1 MGAGGPIALAVL
13 AALGYFYTAQ
23 QLAVRLQGTAWLLVA
38 LLIVGAL
45 ALRWVL
51 VSRRRLA
58 VQQAR
63 QRRAAALAAAQ
74 AAESSDAPTLPSSS
88 DDILDLTVV
97 NAQTRHIVQMAVVAA
112 LAAGLWGIWADVL
125 PALSILDRPL
135 WETTGANGAAE
146 WVNVSHLLLAI
157 VSFAMMLIAGR
168 NIPGLLEI
176 AILQRLPLEA
186 ATRYAITTLS
196 RYAITVLGLVAVCGV
211 LGVTWEKVHWLVA
224 AVSVGLG
231 FGLQEI
237 FANFISGL
245 IILFERPIRVGDIV
259 TVDDVSGVVSRI
271 RIRATMIVDWDR
283 KELIVP
289 NKEFITGRVL
299 NWTLSDQMNRVVV
312 NVGVAYGS
320 DVARVRELLLKI
332 AAENEFVMRDPAPM
346 ASFEGFGDNSLN
358 FVLRCFLPN
367 LENRGAVT
375 HDLHAHIH
383 NAFQAEGIEIP
394 FPQRDLNIRYLDAA
408 HAQTL
413 PMAPKPK
420 REAPQQQQKNA

>member
-1 MGAGGPIALAVL
+1 LAALAG
-13 AALGYFYTAQ
+13 LGYFYTAE
-23 QLAVRLQGTAWLLVA
+23 QLAARLQATAWLLVG
-38 LLIVGAL
+38 LLIAGAL

-51 VSRRRLA
+51 ISRRRLA

-74 AAESSDAPTLPSSS
+74 AAESNDAPTLPASP
-88 DDILDLTVV
+88 DDSLDLTVI

-112 LAAGLWGIWADVL
+112 LAVGLWGIWADVL
-125 PALSILDRPL
+125 PALSIFDRQL
-135 WETTGANGAAE
+135 WTTTGAE
-146 WVNVSHLLLAI
+146 DVVVPIKVSHLLTAI
-157 VSFAMMLIAGR
+157 VAFAMMLVAGR

-176 AILQRLPLEA
+176 AILQRLPLEP

-196 RYAITVLGLVAVCGV
+196 RYAITVVGVVVICGT
-211 LGVTWEKVHWLVA
+211 LGVTWDKVHWLIA

-237 FANFISGL
+237 FANFVSGL

-259 TVDDVSGVVSRI
+259 TVDEVSGIVSRI
-271 RIRATMIVDWDR
+271 RIRATVIVDWDR

-320 DVARVRELLLKI
+320 DVGRVRDLLLKI
-332 AAENEFVMRDPAPM
+332 AAENEFILRDPAPM
-346 ASFEGFGDNSLN
+346 ACFDGFGDSSLN
-358 FVLRCFLPN
+358 FVLRCYLPN
-367 LENRGAVT
+367 LENRLAVT
-375 HDLHAHIH
+375 HDLHANIH

-394 FPQRDLNIRYLDAA
+394 FPQRDLNVRYLDAA
-408 HAQTL
+408 HSGTL
-413 PMAPKPK
+413 PLAMKKADGAPL
-420 REAPQQQQKNA
+420 QQKKA